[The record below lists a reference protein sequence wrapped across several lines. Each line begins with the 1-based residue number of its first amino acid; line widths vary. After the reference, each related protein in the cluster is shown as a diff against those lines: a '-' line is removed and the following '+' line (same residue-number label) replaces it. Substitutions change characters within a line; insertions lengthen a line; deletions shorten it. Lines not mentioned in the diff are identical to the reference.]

1 MSTLGRAERLK
12 VEKLLEMSGGYVSD
26 FSNRTFG
33 DFFVEEIG
41 VDIDAD
47 VFQVQGTSKANRLRA
62 FLKSADDATAG
73 KALMLLIDYQVE
85 ARPASPIDLVEECRD
100 IARRLLA
107 GTPNLATLSQT
118 ASEFDAVVLQ
128 KQIERMSQSVD
139 TDPALAIGTAKEL
152 VETCCKTILMDWGA
166 SLPGQPDMST
176 LSKAVMKELQLVPEA
191 IPEGSRGER
200 VIKRL
205 LSNLATVGNGLA
217 ELRGL
222 YGTGHGPEAGASG
235 LQPRHARL
243 AVGASAALATFLFE
257 THEEK
262 RQKQS

>member
-1 MSTLGRAERLK
+1 M
-12 VEKLLEMSGGYVSD
+12 
-26 FSNRTFG
+26 
-33 DFFVEEIG
+33 
-41 VDIDAD
+41 
-47 VFQVQGTSKANRLRA
+47 
-62 FLKSADDATAG
+62 KSADDATAG

-128 KQIERMSQSVD
+128 KQIERMSQSVE

-152 VETCCKTILMDWGA
+152 VETCCKTILMDRGA
-166 SLPGQPDMST
+166 SLPDQPDMST
-176 LSKAVMKELQLVPEA
+176 LSKAVLKELQLAPEA
-191 IPEGSRGER
+191 IPDGSRGER

-222 YGTGHGPEAGASG
+222 YGTGHGPEAGTSG

-243 AVGASAALATFLFE
+243 AVKGVLPEDGLAAYGDDGDDPMLALVRKIVVGEEDRFGRVGVRAGAAGCDRGRGATG
-257 THEEK
+257 
-262 RQKQS
+262 R